1 MMISMTM
8 RKQKITIMKM
18 VCGKK
23 GGKIM
28 CNKKNDDLLFNFDGD
43 EDTELFK
50 TAMDI
55 SAMKLTPEELEDH
68 LSAYGLTRD
77 DLELIGADPDFD
89 ESNDDWD
96 D

>member
-1 MMISMTM
+1 
-8 RKQKITIMKM
+8 M
-18 VCGKK
+18 VKK
-23 GGKIM
+23 EEKIM

-77 DLELIGADPDFD
+77 DLELIGADPMLDDF
-89 ESNDDWD
+89 ESADDGWD